1 MNICIGKWFL
11 CVCVSVCGFSACLS
25 HARQNNYMSSC
36 PFGCCNL
43 LCVCGFPP
51 SDPPHTQAI
60 PYTSNSMPKGAH
72 LGFMILCVCLD
83 FLPLAAQHYTQTSI
97 TWQTAHMDVEISC
110 VCGFPPS
117 DPPHTQAI
125 SCQEVFIYG
134 LQSLS
139 NSWFQSLN
147 NSVGKQ
153 IQSLNNSVSSR
164 VCIFPPARSVW
175 LCFKSQTSTSQTLS

>member
-1 MNICIGKWFL
+1 M
-11 CVCVSVCGFSACLS
+11 
-25 HARQNNYMSSC
+25 
-36 PFGCCNL
+36 
-43 LCVCGFPP
+43 
-51 SDPPHTQAI
+51 
-60 PYTSNSMPKGAH
+60 
-72 LGFMILCVCLD
+72 GFMILCVCLD

-97 TWQTAHMDVEISC
+97 TWQTAHMVVEISC

-175 LCFKSQTSTSQTLS
+175 LCFESQTSTSQTLRSAFQCLSACNTGRSASLQLRNAGAERDLSSTFWFQMGRGRM